1 MKASK
6 NTNPFKMKR
15 FKSLSFVLCLS
26 IFWISSV
33 GACKEKTQK
42 DASTNSTNEIYSTT
56 SDTTLNNEGTTSG
69 TVSGSTTTNSDK
81 NNDRIED
88 TNLYEEEIDSSGG
101 TTSGTMP
108 ENTGNTP

>member
-15 FKSLSFVLCLS
+15 FKSLSLVLCLS

-33 GACKEKTQK
+33 GACKDKTQK
-42 DASTNSTNEIYSTT
+42 DASTNNTNEIYSTT

-69 TVSGSTTTNSDK
+69 AESGSTTTNRDK

-88 TNLYEEEIDSSGG
+88 TKVYEEVNDSLEG
-101 TTSGTMP
+101 TTSGT
-108 ENTGNTP
+108 TSGN